1 MSISEKWR
9 VIAGLPKAK
18 IVETVQVD
26 EALKMAKVHVSQI
39 TSKDMPGL
47 KDDVFGIRNE
57 SPVVDELIELLG
69 IPPDGVPIRIRTGFM
84 SYNAE
89 HKMLFFSKNKY
100 DLPGLIG
107 KRPEGK

>member
-1 MSISEKWR
+1 MTISEKWR

-18 IVETVQVD
+18 IVESIQLD
-26 EALKMAKVHVSQI
+26 EAKMARVHVSQL
-39 TSKDMPGL
+39 TSKDIPGL

-57 SPVVDELIELLG
+57 SPVVDELVALLG
-69 IPPDGVPIRIRTGFM
+69 IPPDGIPIRIRTGFM

-100 DLPGLIG
+100 DLPGLVG